1 MYNFAP
7 VKLHKALISLG
18 SNRNAEA
25 SLQRM
30 ASFFCVWVRHVKHS
44 PTLTSEAVGMKPGT
58 PYFTNQL
65 LELETTLNA
74 EELNTLC
81 KTAERLCGNTIEL
94 RNEGTI
100 VADADLLLCGDKRY
114 HKADWEHMHIKKLLK
129 TLCIT
134 SAVCLSTIIATAS
147 TLFSEGTSYAAMA
160 STWYLDNISSIV
172 NSCPLFP
179 QGISS
184 PQTETQAQSDKELLT
199 KAIDY
204 FCSQKYHE
212 ALLIFNRL
220 EKTHKLS
227 ARLRA
232 YKGVCQYKEG
242 NYPDAVTTLSGILT
256 ELEQYPP
263 HEQAV
268 YCYSCGES
276 CFQQSKYTDAIPYF
290 EKALAVSL
298 ENNKAEICYRL
309 GFSNY
314 MLGDELKAMKW
325 FSSADSLYSKTHH
338 DEITHAH
345 QAQNKHM
352 LNYLLVAHRAS
363 GVDGGDVVAGEN
375 ENERTDNDSTNVNE
389 SPERQ

>member
-1 MYNFAP
+1 MYNFVP

-18 SNRNAEA
+18 SNHNAEA
-25 SLQRM
+25 SIQRM

-58 PYFTNQL
+58 PDFTNQL
-65 LELETTLNA
+65 LELETTLGA
-74 EELNTLC
+74 DELNALC
-81 KTAERLCGNTIEL
+81 KTAERMCGNTTEL
-94 RNEGTI
+94 RNEGMV
-100 VADADLLLCGDKRY
+100 VADADLLQCGDERY
-114 HKADWEHMHIKKLLK
+114 HKADWEHMHIKTLLK
-129 TLCIT
+129 MLCIT
-134 SAVCLSTIIATAS
+134 SVVCLSTIFATAS
-147 TLFSEGTSYAAMA
+147 TLYVHNASSTSYFGTSQA
-160 STWYLDNISSIV
+160 
-172 NSCPLFP
+172 
-179 QGISS
+179 QGTSL
-184 PQTETQAQSDKELLT
+184 PRTETQAQSDKELLT

-212 ALLIFNRL
+212 ALLIFYRL

-242 NYPDAVTTLSGILT
+242 NYTDAVTTLSGILT

-314 MLGDELKAMKW
+314 MLGDELKAMEW

-363 GVDGGDVVAGEN
+363 GMDGGDVVARED
-375 ENERTDNDSTNVNE
+375 ENERTDNDSTHVDE